1 MIKGIYSAGRSLEQ
15 GIKNIDV
22 IANNL
27 ANVNTTGYKRQIPF
41 SEILSDSGD
50 VGVRNITSQE
60 QGNLVKTS
68 NPLDLALTGK
78 GFFVLKGDDGGT
90 EITRD
95 GRFKISPDGLLVSDD
110 SMPVMGQNG
119 IISLEDSLVENNSE
133 IKVNKDG
140 EIKIGDRTIATLL
153 VVDVDNSSTLTRAG
167 NSNFKVENQGYQV
180 ASPNEYAI
188 SQGYLEEANTNP
200 IEEME
205 AMIQLNKNYESAQKV
220 INALDQSLQQ
230 ANDIGKV

>member
-153 VVDVDNSSTLTRAG
+153 VVDVDNSSSLTRAG

>member
-78 GFFVLKGDDGGT
+78 GFFVLKDDDGGT

-153 VVDVDNSSTLTRAG
+153 VVDVDNSSSLTRAG

>member
-1 MIKGIYSAGRSLEQ
+1 
-15 GIKNIDV
+15 
-22 IANNL
+22 
-27 ANVNTTGYKRQIPF
+27 
-41 SEILSDSGD
+41 